1 MVDISATTT
10 GTAETPDD
18 FGKGDEGLWRYW
30 DTQERIAEKEERPWV
45 RRSRKIIKRY
55 RDERPDSPSAA
66 SEAAKKFSLLW
77 SNVETLLPVLYAR
90 TPKADVQRRYKDQD
104 PVGRLASE
112 ILERAI
118 NYAIDAYDFDGVM
131 KPVVKDRLLPGRGVA
146 RIIYEPKF
154 GDLIP
159 QGDEEEEAGEHGET
173 NAGLIANEGD
183 KGREVVPD
191 NSVPGADNATP
202 PATLGEPGAEPLREV
217 VDEAVFAQY
226 VYWEDYREGPARVWA
241 EVPWVRYRS
250 YLTRDEMRTR
260 FGKKLADKV
269 RLDYTP
275 KADEDKTHDA
285 AQAGAYKKAIIH
297 ETWDKRKL
305 ETVWWPPGTPDLIL
319 DQRNDPL
326 RLNGFFPN
334 PDPILATTTTNK
346 RIPVP
351 DFAQYQDQARS
362 IDDMTQR
369 IWKLTRALRA
379 KGIYAADE
387 KEGFQRLFDA
397 EDDAILIPIENWAH
411 LAAKGGISKAIEW
424 VPIEQIASVL
434 AQLQASRDKEIQ
446 NVYQLTGLSD
456 ILRGETQPTETL
468 GAQQLKST
476 FATRRISPKQKDVAQ
491 FARGIVKLHADVIA
505 THFSGKTISRMVGL
519 PVLQPVPQ
527 LPPRPMPQL
536 APPMGAPAQAPPN
549 SNVIPHPAMA
559 AAPPPPDPA
568 LMAWQQAQQQQQQ
581 VMQANQAAQQQFDAA
596 VALLKQD
603 AVRDFRIDIEADS
616 TIAPDEMAEK
626 EARTEFLRQFVP
638 LIEQVIPMVQG
649 NPVMSDFA
657 KEIVLFAVRAFPA
670 ARSLEET
677 IEKLFEQLK
686 TMPPNPNAGG
696 KGAKGAGAG
705 QNPAVALKAIEQKAS
720 EAQQANAIKA
730 EQVQGDLA
738 LGAQRE
744 QQRQQYEEGRLSL
757 EAAHLQE
764 EREGRIIEQ
773 MNAAARDAKGAM
785 V

>member
-1 MVDISATTT
+1 MVDLPTTT

-18 FGKGDEGLWRYW
+18 FGEGDPGLWAYW
-30 DTQERIAEKEERPWV
+30 NTQEKIAEKEERPWA
-45 RRSRKIIKRY
+45 RRSRKIVRRY
-55 RDERPDSPSAA
+55 RDERPDSQSAA
-66 SEAAKKFSLLW
+66 AAEAKKFSLLW

-104 PVGRLASE
+104 PIGRLASE

-118 NYAIDAYDFDGVM
+118 NYSIDAYDFDGVM

-154 GDLIP
+154 GDEIP
-159 QGDEEEEAGEHGET
+159 QGDEEEEAGEAGET
-173 NAGLIANEGD
+173 NAAVVANEGD
-183 KGREVVPD
+183 KGKPD
-191 NSVPGADNATP
+191 
-202 PATLGEPGAEPLREV
+202 EPQDEPLREV
-217 VDEAVFAQY
+217 VDEAVFGQY

-250 YLTRDEMRTR
+250 YLTRDELTNR
-260 FGKKLADKV
+260 FGKQKAQKV
-269 RLDYTP
+269 SLDYTP
-275 KADEDKTHDA
+275 KADEDKSHDA
-285 AQAGAYKKAIIH
+285 ATADAYKKAIVH

-305 ETVWWPPGTPDLIL
+305 ETVWWCPGTPDLIL
-319 DQRNDPL
+319 DRRDDPL

-334 PDPILATTTTNK
+334 PDPLLATTTTNK

-351 DFAQYQDQARS
+351 DYAQYQDQAAS
-362 IDDMTQR
+362 IDRLTQR
-369 IWKLTRALRA
+369 IWKLIRALRA

-387 KEGFQRLFDA
+387 KDSLQRLFDP
-397 EDDAILIPIENWAH
+397 EDDAILIPVENWAH
-411 LAAKGGISKAIEW
+411 LAAKGGLSKAIEW
-424 VPIEQIASVL
+424 VPIDQIAGVL
-434 AQLQASRDKEIQ
+434 VQMYAAREKEIEV
-446 NVYQLTGLSD
+446 VYQLTGLSD

-491 FARGIVKLHADVIA
+491 FARQMVKLHADIIA

-519 PVLQPVPQ
+519 PVLQPVPP
-527 LPPRPMPQL
+527 LPPMPQQQL
-536 APPMGAPAQAPPN
+536 MPPPPQPQGPPQGEPGT
-549 SNVIPHPAMA
+549 NVVPHPAMGQPQQ
-559 AAPPPPDPA
+559 PPPPDPA
-568 LMAWQQAQQQQQQ
+568 MMAWQQALQQQQQ
-581 VMQANQAAQQQFDAA
+581 VMQANQQAQQAFDQA

-626 EARTEFLRQFVP
+626 AARTEFLRQFVP

-677 IEKLFEQLK
+677 IEKLFEELK
-686 TMPPNPNAGG
+686 TMPPNQGG
-696 KGAKGAGAG
+696 AQQKGKAG
-705 QNPAVALKAIEQKAS
+705 QDPRVALAAIQQKEQ
-720 EAQQANAIKA
+720 EAQQSNAIKS
-730 EQVQGDLA
+730 EEVQGKLA
-738 LGAQRE
+738 LGQVRE
-744 QQRQQYEEGRLSL
+744 QQRARYEDGRLAMQGAELHAEQERSVI
-757 EAAHLQE
+757 EALQT
-764 EREGRIIEQ
+764 
-773 MNAAARDAKGAM
+773 AARDAKSGGM